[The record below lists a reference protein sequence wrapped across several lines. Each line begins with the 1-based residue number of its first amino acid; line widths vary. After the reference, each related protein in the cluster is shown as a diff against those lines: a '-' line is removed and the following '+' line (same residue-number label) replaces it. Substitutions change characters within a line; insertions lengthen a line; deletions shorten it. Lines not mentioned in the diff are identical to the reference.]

1 MRRADP
7 GRDAQ
12 GCAEIYAEYVRDTVI
27 SFESTAPTRED
38 MLGRIERA
46 HAWLVAEADGRTAGF
61 AYGGP
66 HRERAAYR
74 WATDVSVYVE
84 SGHHRRGIGKALYTE
99 LFDRLRTQGLLV
111 ACAGVT
117 LPNAASVGLHESL
130 GFVPVGVYRR
140 IGFKFGAWHDVGWWQ
155 LDLAPRRD
163 GETPPEPCAP

>member
-1 MRRADP
+1 M
-7 GRDAQ
+7 
-12 GCAEIYAEYVRDTVI
+12 RDTVI
-27 SFESTAPTRED
+27 SFEATPPTPGEMR
-38 MLGRIERA
+38 GRIERA
-46 HAWLVAEADGRTAGF
+46 RTWLVADDGDRITGF

-74 WATDVSVYVE
+74 WATDVSVYVA

-99 LFDRLRTQGLLV
+99 LFDRLRAQNLLV

-163 GETPPEPCAP
+163 GEAPPEPCAP